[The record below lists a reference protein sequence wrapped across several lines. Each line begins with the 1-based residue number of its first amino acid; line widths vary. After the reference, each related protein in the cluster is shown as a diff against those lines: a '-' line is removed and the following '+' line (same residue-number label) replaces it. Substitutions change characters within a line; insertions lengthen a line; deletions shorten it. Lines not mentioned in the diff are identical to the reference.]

1 MCIKVSLFRMLPQA
15 YWSRMLPVLR
25 PCLFNGGEVVCTQG
39 DDTSDMYIILSGA
52 CRAFTT
58 GLKEHLNDVIHLESQ
73 HADCNLKPSSSSN
86 NKKKPRNGDHSP
98 LPRLEPTDEMEGDGG
113 GGEEEDERTK
123 HNMRRQSSGRN
134 KDRVIMYKDS
144 EVAETANN
152 NNIHKKKT
160 PGEMKEEEMES
171 FEVARFV
178 VAGGVLNS
186 LAALGVW
193 PQCVESVVSLE
204 ITEAYVVN
212 ADDMAA
218 LFKEDKRLWDGMRKR
233 AVMTAFAM
241 VPDPEAPTEYGMPVH
256 VLPAE
261 EIAEREAAFEVKL
274 MEESRKRWVAME
286 RRKSGAL
293 ALSSRAMM
301 FRSSHSNSNMNG
313 STTTTTTTAGSN
325 NNNNGTTPATSPST
339 LSKNN
344 SPTPQQRSK
353 TPPPPIQTTSKLPT
367 RSLASTLIANVS
379 TKAFSSTTNDNNNN
393 NSGGGGGGGI
403 VNNDEAGVSYSLDT
417 PVSGGGGSGGE
428 ADDDFFSSNGGAFL
442 TKKTRTTSVNGG
454 GDWEGTDGGGSA

>member
-1 MCIKVSLFRMLPQA
+1 MLPQA

-73 HADCNLKPSSSSN
+73 HADCNLKPSS

-98 LPRLEPTDEMEGDGG
+98 LPRLDPTDEMEGGDGG
-113 GGEEEDERTK
+113 GGDEDERTK

-134 KDRVIMYKDS
+134 KDRVIMYKDN
-144 EVAETANN
+144 EVAE
-152 NNIHKKKT
+152 NIHKKKT
-160 PGEMKEEEMES
+160 PGEIKEEEMES

-301 FRSSHSNSNMNG
+301 FRSSHSNSNMNS
-313 STTTTTTTAGSN
+313 STTTMNAGSN
-325 NNNNGTTPATSPST
+325 NNNNGTTMPATSPST

-344 SPTPQQRSK
+344 SPTPQRAK

-379 TKAFSSTTNDNNNN
+379 TKAVTPTTNDINNNSN
-393 NSGGGGGGGI
+393 NKSGGGGGGGDGI

-417 PVSGGGGSGGE
+417 PVSGGGGGGE
-428 ADDDFFSSNGGAFL
+428 TDDAFFSSNGGAFL

-454 GDWEGTDGGGSA
+454 GDWEGADGGGSA